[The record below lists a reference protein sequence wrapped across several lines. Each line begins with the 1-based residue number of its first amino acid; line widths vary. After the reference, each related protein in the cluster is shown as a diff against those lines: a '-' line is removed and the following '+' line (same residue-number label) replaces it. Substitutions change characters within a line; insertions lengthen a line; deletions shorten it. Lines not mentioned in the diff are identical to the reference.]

1 MARNPLDRNIWKSPG
16 GMLYFKIGIP
26 PELQRHFLSDTGR
39 PKSKITETLGT
50 DSMQQ
55 ARLLRNERL
64 AHWQR
69 VFARLAAGAALTA
82 EEMAGEQHRI
92 RSSTLQAWQTMLA
105 APPEPMLPEVSR
117 MIEAV
122 RTGIAAQAGADR
134 PAILAEVRAEARRI
148 ADEKFGPGIITEGMP
163 QWDEIC
169 RLVASTKAK
178 AIEDHLFGLLRGT
191 APVEP
196 SAVLPV
202 APAANGN
209 VEPFRVTLAHFIRW
223 QRKNRRNRRKTVW
236 DYLTKGKRFAK
247 FVKNAPLSLITL
259 DMAQRY
265 LDDVAKDAGAATV
278 NLHHGLCRAVFEHA
292 RNERHVFSREY
303 VNPFSFKRRKAV
315 KNHKAKFTVEE
326 LNALFA
332 SPVFTGRQIKPKKYK
347 PTTAVPWAAAI
358 ALYSGATLEEIAQ
371 LRPCD
376 IRKEKGDGLVI
387 DITPD
392 AAVSGRLKR
401 EARRR
406 IAPLHPQLEALGL
419 LKYLAALPRNAQ
431 RVFPDLTIGG
441 KGKDHLGAALG
452 KAFRRWRE
460 SVGIVSTPG
469 RKLDFHSFRHT
480 FGKAI
485 EDAGITAA
493 DCSRLLGHKVAGI
506 SSSVYSGP
514 ELSRVAPLVAKVAW
528 QGLRIK

>member
-50 DSMQQ
+50 DSMVQ
-55 ARLLRNERL
+55 ARLLRNDRL

-69 VFARLAAGAALTA
+69 VFARLAAGDVLTPEEKSETQARIRRAPWRPYTPADLAAKAAAIARDKLGIIPGGPQWAALCD
-82 EEMAGEQHRI
+82 
-92 RSSTLQAWQTMLA
+92 L
-105 APPEPMLPEVSR
+105 
-117 MIEAV
+117 IEAAHDQST
-122 RTGIAAQAGADR
+122 REFLHRLLDTQ
-134 PAILAEVRAEARRI
+134 
-148 ADEKFGPGIITEGMP
+148 PGQP
-163 QWDEIC
+163 
-169 RLVASTKAK
+169 LP
-178 AIEDHLFGLLRGT
+178 L
-191 APVEP
+191 APVESP
-196 SAVLPV
+196 AALPV

-223 QRKNRRNRRKTVW
+223 HRNNRGSRRKTVW

-247 FVKNAPLSLITL
+247 FVKNAPLGAITL

-265 LDDVAKDAGAATV
+265 LDDVAKEGSAATV
-278 NLHHGLCRAVFEHA
+278 NLHHGLCKAVFEHA
-292 RNERHVFSREY
+292 RNERHLFGRDRE
-303 VNPFSFKRRKAV
+303 NPFSFKRRRAV

-326 LNALFA
+326 LNALFG
-332 SPVFTGRQIKPKKYK
+332 SPVFTGRQTAPKKYK

-358 ALYSGATLEEIAQ
+358 ALFSGATLEEIAQ

-376 IRKEKGDGLVI
+376 IRKERGDGMVI
-387 DITPD
+387 EITPD

-401 EARRR
+401 DARHR
-406 IAPLHPQLEALGL
+406 IVPLHPVLEEIGL
-419 LKYLAALPRNAQ
+419 LKYRDALPRNAH
-431 RVFPDLTIGG
+431 RVFPDLVIGG

-460 SVGIVSTPG
+460 SVGVVSTPG

-480 FGKAI
+480 FYKAM
-485 EDAGITAA
+485 EDTGSIPENDRKRIAGHLIP
-493 DCSRLLGHKVAGI
+493 GMEG
-506 SSSVYSGP
+506 VYSGP
-514 ELSRVAPLVAKVAW
+514 ELSRVAPLVAKVGW
-528 QGLRIK
+528 PGLRIK